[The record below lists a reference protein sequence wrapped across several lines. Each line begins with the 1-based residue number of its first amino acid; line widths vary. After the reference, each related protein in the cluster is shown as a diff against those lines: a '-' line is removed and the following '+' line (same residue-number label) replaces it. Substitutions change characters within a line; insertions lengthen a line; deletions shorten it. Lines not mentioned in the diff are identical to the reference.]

1 MSELCEADYKNIEKR
16 MYYSLL
22 TDKVKEITN
31 TKEQSFA
38 DMYGVTKTGVKNK
51 MKTALVVGVANED
64 SIAWGIAKEL
74 KNAGYDII
82 MTYQNEK
89 TRKFTEHL
97 AEQVNAIGFYQLDL
111 TNQDELDNMVNSLM
125 DRDVDLDV
133 VVHAIAFAPHTAL
146 FGRVTDVQAHDF
158 ALTMNVSAYSL
169 IRLVNAVEHLLS
181 IDHAS
186 IITVSYLG
194 AVRTVRGY
202 GIMGVAKAA
211 LESAARSL
219 ASEFGPDNVTV
230 NVISPGPIHTRAAS
244 GVPDF
249 DDLYNDVVKAS
260 MTGRGVTQ
268 RDCGRAAVWLAEAKG
283 ITGQTIYIDGGFSAV
298 GLS

>member
-1 MSELCEADYKNIEKR
+1 MSELCEVDLENVE
-16 MYYSLL
+16 
-22 TDKVKEITN
+22 
-31 TKEQSFA
+31 
-38 DMYGVTKTGVKNK
+38 NK

-74 KNAGYDII
+74 KAAGYDII

-97 AEQVNAIGFYQLDL
+97 AEQVNAIGFYQVDL
-111 TNQDELDNMVNSLM
+111 TNQDELDNMASSLM

-133 VVHAIAFAPHTAL
+133 VVHAVAFAPHTAL

-158 ALTMNVSAYSL
+158 ALTMNISTYSL

-194 AVRTVRGY
+194 AVRTIRGY

-211 LESAARSL
+211 LESAARAL
-219 ASEFGPDNVTV
+219 ASELGVDNVTV
-230 NVISPGPIHTRAAS
+230 NVLSPGPIHTRAAS
-244 GVPDF
+244 GVPEF
-249 DDLYNDVVKAS
+249 GDLYNDVVKAS
-260 MTGRGVTQ
+260 MTGIGVTPK
-268 RDCGRAAVWLAEAKG
+268 DCGRAAVWLAEAKG
-283 ITGQTIYIDGGFSAV
+283 VTGQTIYIDGGFSAV